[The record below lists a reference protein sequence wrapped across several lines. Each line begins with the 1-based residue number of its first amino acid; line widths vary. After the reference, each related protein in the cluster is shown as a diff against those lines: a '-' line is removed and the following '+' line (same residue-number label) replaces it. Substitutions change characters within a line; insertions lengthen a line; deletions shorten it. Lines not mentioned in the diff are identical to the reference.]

1 MVDGNFLSYNSRP
14 SIVIKTNEIE
24 AAILNRCCNSI
35 FMQLLSSSESP
46 PPPPKK
52 KKTIRRTAF
61 HRLPG
66 VNPSFPL
73 NGFPFNC
80 VK

>member
-24 AAILNRCCNSI
+24 VAILNRCCNSI
-35 FMQLLSSSESP
+35 FMQLLSCSESP
-46 PPPPKK
+46 HPHQKK

-61 HRLPG
+61 RRLPG
-66 VNPSFPL
+66 VNP
-73 NGFPFNC
+73 
-80 VK
+80 